1 MAKKKKALESYDI
14 AQLPNK
20 REVEVF
26 ILSSLLQNNE
36 EEAILALNEDVFFH
50 SDLKEIFRS
59 ARRVKAEK
67 GELNLLNVLSD
78 MEKDRVA
85 LNTFDAIGREYLGA
99 EWSGNVDDIKAR
111 IRKTFTDTLSHYTK
125 LGLTITTVKDYT
137 YSQLQELK
145 DLYTSRMAM
154 KAATLLANSAKLGAD
169 NVLACIEEIQAD
181 LTSVSSQSLASLFE
195 PKTREFVQERRKINH
210 DGIGTNYFV
219 FKDGE
224 RKEITIPRGA
234 ITLVCGLP
242 GHCKS
247 TLLLNFALRL
257 AHSEEGKIYYW
268 TYEESDDKTDEKIQ
282 NLNYGRDLNKPNS
295 IGGNIDR
302 IREYHKGIKGNISD
316 LSGFEASLAE
326 LEDMETSGK
335 FNLISPT
342 CSSLDF
348 VTSLRAHLAKT
359 GDKVSAIFIDYIQ
372 MVKSGKNLEK
382 RHDIE
387 EAITDFLNFAKE
399 TNIPVIA
406 AAQLNKDAKTPEIM
420 GGNHIAESHDLTRFA
435 DTIVCLWNPTKRED
449 VALDDAAFDKWIFK
463 DWYKNHLSAYGC
475 NIGQGGKL
483 YVRVTKARDIE
494 SGADAVYNYDGNTR
508 VIGRSP
514 KEVREYTRNA
524 TDCPK
529 VGKAN
534 PDRWADKEDK
544 TDKTDTTQT
553 KSRKPIRNY

>member
-1 MAKKKKALESYDI
+1 
-14 AQLPNK
+14 
-20 REVEVF
+20 
-26 ILSSLLQNNE
+26 
-36 EEAILALNEDVFFH
+36 
-50 SDLKEIFRS
+50 
-59 ARRVKAEK
+59 
-67 GELNLLNVLSD
+67 
-78 MEKDRVA
+78 
-85 LNTFDAIGREYLGA
+85 
-99 EWSGNVDDIKAR
+99 
-111 IRKTFTDTLSHYTK
+111 
-125 LGLTITTVKDYT
+125 
-137 YSQLQELK
+137 
-145 DLYTSRMAM
+145 
-154 KAATLLANSAKLGAD
+154 
-169 NVLACIEEIQAD
+169 
-181 LTSVSSQSLASLFE
+181 
-195 PKTREFVQERRKINH
+195 
-210 DGIGTNYFV
+210 
-219 FKDGE
+219 
-224 RKEITIPRGA
+224 
-234 ITLVCGLP
+234 
-242 GHCKS
+242 
-247 TLLLNFALRL
+247 
-257 AHSEEGKIYYW
+257 
-268 TYEESDDKTDEKIQ
+268 
-282 NLNYGRDLNKPNS
+282 
-295 IGGNIDR
+295 
-302 IREYHKGIKGNISD
+302 
-316 LSGFEASLAE
+316 
-326 LEDMETSGK
+326 
-335 FNLISPT
+335 
-342 CSSLDF
+342 
-348 VTSLRAHLAKT
+348 
-359 GDKVSAIFIDYIQ
+359 

>member
-26 ILSSLLQNNE
+26 ILSSLLQYNE
-36 EEAILALNEDVFFH
+36 EEAILTLNEDVFFH
-50 SDLKEIFRS
+50 NDLKEIFRS

-67 GELNLLNVLSD
+67 GELNLLNILSD

-85 LNTFDAIGREYLGA
+85 LNTFDAIGREALGA

-111 IRKTFTDTLSHYTK
+111 IRETFTSTLSYYAK
-125 LGLTITTVKDYT
+125 LGLQITEVKDYT
-137 YSQLQELK
+137 YERIQELK
-145 DLYTSRMAM
+145 DLYTSRMAI

-195 PKTREFVQERRKINH
+195 PKTSEFIQERRKINH

-282 NLNYGRDLNKPNS
+282 NLNYGRDLSKPDL
-295 IGGNIDR
+295 IGGNIQR
-302 IREYHKGIKGNISD
+302 IREYHKGIKGNICD

-326 LEDMETSGK
+326 LEKMETSGK

-348 VTSLRAHLAKT
+348 VTGLRAHLAKT
-359 GDKVSAIFIDYIQ
+359 GDNVSAIFVDYIQ
-372 MVKSGKNLEK
+372 MIKSGRNLEK

-435 DTIVCLWNPTKRED
+435 DTIVCLWNPVKRED
-449 VALDDAAFDKWIFK
+449 LGLDDTAFNKWAYN
-463 DWYKNHLSAYGC
+463 DWYKNHLLEHGC
-475 NIGQGGKL
+475 KIGKGGKL

-494 SGADAVYNYDGNTR
+494 SGADAVYNYNGNTR
-508 VIGRSP
+508 AIGRNP
-514 KEVREYTRNA
+514 KEVKEYTKNS
-524 TDCPK
+524 DDYPK
-529 VGKAN
+529 TGKAN
-534 PDRWADKEDK
+534 PDNWKDKEDK
-544 TDKTDTTQT
+544 PDTTET
-553 KSRKPIRNY
+553 KTRPEIRRR